1 MRLLIDGYNLLHVTD
16 LFGRGD
22 ALGTLHGSR
31 EALLE
36 FLALALTASERRA
49 TTIVFDAAGAPPG
62 LPATIHFDHITARF
76 ARNYPDADTLL
87 EEIIEAHRAPRG
99 LLVVSSDHRVSRAG
113 RRRGAKTIDSENW
126 FAQQQLAVRQRGESL
141 PTRTRP
147 GKDSGASA
155 AHWIREFTTPE
166 MADLERQIRQTPA
179 ATPLPSRQTKPKRTP
194 SNDTSNNLENP
205 FPPGYAD
212 DLLADE

>member
-36 FLALALTASERRA
+36 FLALALSASERRA

-62 LPATIHFDHITARF
+62 LPATIHHDHITARF
-76 ARNYPDADTLL
+76 ARNYSDADTLL
-87 EEIIEAHRAPRG
+87 EEIIDDHRAPRG

-113 RRRGAKTIDSENW
+113 RRRGAKTIDSDVW
-126 FAQQQLAVRQRGESL
+126 FAQQQLVVRQREQSAPL
-141 PTRTRP
+141 RSRP
-147 GKDSGASA
+147 GKESGGSA
-155 AHWIREFTTPE
+155 AHWISEFTTPE
-166 MADLERQIRQTPA
+166 MEELERQIRQGPPPGTPPPRKPQQKT
-179 ATPLPSRQTKPKRTP
+179 TPPIDVTT
-194 SNDTSNNLENP
+194 NLENP

-212 DLLADE
+212 ELLEEE

>member
-36 FLALALTASERRA
+36 FLALALSAGERRA

-62 LPATIHFDHITARF
+62 LPATVHFDHITARF

-87 EEIIEAHRAPRG
+87 EEIIEDHRAPRG

-113 RRRGAKTIDSENW
+113 RRRGAKTIDSEIW
-126 FAQQQLAVRQRGESL
+126 FAQQQGVVRHRGQSA
-141 PTRTRP
+141 PPHIRP
-147 GKDSGASA
+147 GKESGASA
-155 AHWIREFTTPE
+155 AHWISEFTTPE
-166 MADLERQIRQTPA
+166 MVELERQIRQSPPPG
-179 ATPLPSRQTKPKRTP
+179 TPLPGKSKRKSLPPTDA
-194 SNDTSNNLENP
+194 SINSENP

-212 DLLADE
+212 DLLEEE